1 MHETS
6 SNAQATAAVQ
16 RWLETPGCQEEACAA
31 VEDTAR
37 PRGRDRI
44 NPKQGAGC
52 PLMRSVRVRGWLP
65 VPSET
70 HRRQRDLNAAP
81 YPEIRG
87 TVHLSAQPW
96 DPKGRRRRE
105 RSEQDGTGWFST
117 PSTVRELWN
126 IARRPREELQPK
138 ESSQAAYLPKS
149 STVPLSNAWGNAND
163 LNALPNSALM

>member
-44 NPKQGAGC
+44 NPKARGRMPANVQRARSRMAARPERNPQAPTRPERGA
-52 PLMRSVRVRGWLP
+52 
-65 VPSET
+65 VP
-70 HRRQRDLNAAP
+70 RDP
-81 YPEIRG
+81 GYGPPFGPTMGFER
-87 TVHLSAQPW
+87 
-96 DPKGRRRRE
+96 PKTPE
-105 RSEQDGTGWFST
+105 RSGRDGTGWFST

-149 STVPLSNAWGNAND
+149 STVPLLNAWGNAND

>member
-1 MHETS
+1 MVLGVNYHREDSPVPARCERDVAGRLALCMKRQVTHRRQQQS
-6 SNAQATAAVQ
+6 SAGWRRRDAKRRRAPRLRTPP
-16 RWLETPGCQEEACAA
+16 TPG
-31 VEDTAR
+31 
-37 PRGRDRI
+37 GI

-70 HRRQRDLNAAP
+70 RRRQRDLNAAP

-105 RSEQDGTGWFST
+105 RSEQDDTGWFST

-138 ESSQAAYLPKS
+138 ESSQAAY
-149 STVPLSNAWGNAND
+149 
-163 LNALPNSALM
+163 